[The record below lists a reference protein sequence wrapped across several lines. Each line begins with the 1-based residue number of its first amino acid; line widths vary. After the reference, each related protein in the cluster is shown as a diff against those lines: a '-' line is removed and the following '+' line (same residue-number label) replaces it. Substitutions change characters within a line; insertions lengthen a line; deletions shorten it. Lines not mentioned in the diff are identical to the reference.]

1 MRKNVLYYSAE
12 KAMETA
18 AIATASDTKSTYN
31 AILQRISFLNRNAN
45 GVRMQMETKP
55 TMAVGIDT
63 SFICGAYSDTHA
75 HISAITFSAAVTIAR
90 HSVIIGTIL
99 FIP

>member
-1 MRKNVLYYSAE
+1 MA
-12 KAMETA
+12 TA
-18 AIATASDTKSTYN
+18 AIATASDAKSIYS
-31 AILQRISFLNRNAN
+31 AILQRISFLNKNAN
-45 GVRMQMETKP
+45 GVSTQIETKP

-63 SFICGAYSDTHA
+63 SLTCEAYSDIHA
-75 HISAITFSAAVTIAR
+75 HISAITFSAAVKIEK

>member
-1 MRKNVLYYSAE
+1 MA
-12 KAMETA
+12 TA
-18 AIATASDTKSTYN
+18 VIATASETKSIYN
-31 AILQRISFLNRNAN
+31 EILQRISFLNRKAN
-45 GVRMQMETKP
+45 GVRMQIESKP

-63 SFICGAYSDTHA
+63 SLTCVAYSDTHA